1 MRGEISIESVLYFPV
16 VLMIA
21 LAGFHFAALLH
32 AGHIGSVAASRGAS
46 ILSSSI
52 ASSGDTTRAIDE
64 VNRVTTEM
72 GGNPFANPQITQS
85 STHVSVTVV
94 LVAPRIV
101 PFLPVSVA
109 RTATSAKESFI
120 EEQNR

>member
-46 ILSSSI
+46 ILTSSI
-52 ASSGDTTRAIDE
+52 ASSSDTTRAIDE

-72 GGNPFANPQITQS
+72 GGNPLANPRITQS

-94 LVAPRIV
+94 LAAPRIV

-120 EEQNR
+120 EEQDR

>member
-46 ILSSSI
+46 ILTSSI

-72 GGNPFANPQITQS
+72 GGNPLANPRITQS

-94 LVAPRIV
+94 LAAPRIV

-120 EEQNR
+120 EEQDR